1 MPRNLSQA
9 GRRNV
14 LATSAD
20 EPLLAMV
27 EITHADLG
35 DTPIRV
41 INDTQPLVSRGQT
54 FLACPFDVTLPDDV
68 DGQIP
73 QARLEVDNVGRELTQ
88 WLEVS
93 RGGQGARCRLM
104 FVLRS
109 DPDVY
114 EVDLTMDLT
123 GLKITNLRASGVLGF
138 KHTLGQRSVAKT
150 FTPATAPGLW

>member
-1 MPRNLSQA
+1 MPRNFSQA

-14 LATSAD
+14 LATSAE

-41 INDTQPLVSRGQT
+41 VNDTQPLVSRGQT
-54 FLACPFDVTLPDDV
+54 FLACLFEVTLPDDV

-73 QARLEVDNVGRELTQ
+73 QARLEVDNVGRQLTQ

-93 RGGQGARCRLM
+93 RGGQGARCRLIY
-104 FVLRS
+104 VLRS
-109 DPDVY
+109 DPDLY
-114 EVDLTMDLT
+114 DVDLSMDLS
-123 GLKITNLRASGVLGF
+123 GLKINNLRASGDLGF
-138 KHTLGQRSVAKT
+138 KHTLGQPGVAKT